1 MVQYSQYSLL
11 SLIHKNNSRQCKS
24 REFNTVQY
32 NYMSCPIELKTSMN
46 KTSISK
52 VLPTDAL
59 NGEGVKKV
67 GPCILMV
74 LCRPAVKMV
83 KIKVSWHKKIDKIVN
98 ESKLL
103 HDALESP
110 EGL

>member
-1 MVQYSQYSLL
+1 MQNKRVQYS
-11 SLIHKNNSRQCKS
+11 
-24 REFNTVQY
+24 TVQLY
-32 NYMSCPIELKTSMN
+32 VLSNWTKTSMN

-52 VLPTDAL
+52 VLLTDAQK
-59 NGEGVKKV
+59 GEGVKKV

-103 HDALESP
+103 HDALESL